1 MAEVTF
7 YEKPGC
13 SGNARQKQVLAAA
26 GHTVLARDLRSET
39 WTRIKLLAFFSS
51 LPISAW
57 FNRNAPAVKSGQV
70 NPDEL
75 DETAALALLIAN
87 PLLIRRPLLQV
98 GDERRVGF
106 DAAAISSWIGLG
118 EAANGEDHSE
128 DLEAC
133 RRKTG
138 ESCTVDE
145 HEASAAS
152 ESANTNAS
160 FVATAGGGA
169 MLCQPDTE
177 PQHGQACR
185 CGK

>member
-13 SGNARQKQVLAAA
+13 AGNARQKQLLTVA
-26 GHTVLARDLRSET
+26 GHTVVARDLRGEA
-39 WTRIKLLAFFSS
+39 WNRVNLLAFLSGMPVS
-51 LPISAW
+51 TW

-70 NPDEL
+70 NPDQL
-75 DETAALALLIAN
+75 DEIAALALLIAN

-106 DAAAISSWIGLG
+106 DVAAIRSWIGLG
-118 EAANGEDHSE
+118 EAATDE

-133 RRKTG
+133 RAKPG
-138 ESCTVDE
+138 ESCTTHSHADS
-145 HEASAAS
+145 SAAS
-152 ESANTNAS
+152 AGNTS
-160 FVATAGGGA
+160 FVATVGGGA
-169 MLCQPDTE
+169 MLCHTATE
-177 PQHGQACR
+177 PPHGQACR